1 VGCKAHRVGIARPDG
16 SILEEFDI
24 SYNDVGFQ
32 EFFRHVEAHRH
43 QLALAVAAAMERRLR
58 GQALFFDVNSHTP
71 AHARSCPEAIV
82 FSNPL
87 WEIGVRSC
95 LGDWGQ
101 ILPIDIEPHPAS
113 LTARHKI

>member
-1 VGCKAHRVGIARPDG
+1 MEPHLCVGIDVGCKAHRVGIARPDG

-24 SYNDVGFQ
+24 SHNDVGFQ

-71 AHARSCPEAIV
+71 AHARSCPEAT
-82 FSNPL
+82 
-87 WEIGVRSC
+87 RR
-95 LGDWGQ
+95 LGSD
-101 ILPIDIEPHPAS
+101 LAF
-113 LTARHKI
+113 